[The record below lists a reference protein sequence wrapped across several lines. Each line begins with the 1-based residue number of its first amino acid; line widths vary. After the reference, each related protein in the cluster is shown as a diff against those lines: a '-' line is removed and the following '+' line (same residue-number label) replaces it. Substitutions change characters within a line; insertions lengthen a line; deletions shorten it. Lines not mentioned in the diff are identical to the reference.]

1 MDTLMMELLTR
12 LAWTSVQSALLVAL
26 VWGVCRLLPRLPAA
40 TRCRL
45 WWLVAVQAVLGLV
58 WSSPLELAVLPAPG
72 IDTATMAAQ
81 QMVPV
86 EMELT
91 AAMVE
96 VAPPAA
102 TASLLPALSWQTALF
117 ALWAAGVLVVLLHS
131 LRAYRQ
137 SRALVCS
144 AAPCADAGLQQ
155 ALQLAAEAH
164 GLARA
169 PQLKISAQITSPQ
182 LIGPWNPVLLLPARE
197 LPAMAA
203 DDLDMALTHE
213 LVHLQRRDLWWGLLP
228 ALAQHL
234 LFFHPLV
241 HLAAR
246 EYALAREEACDSAVV
261 AGHGHC
267 RHDYG
272 RLLVQLG
279 VAPRPAVGVASAS
292 PNFRSLKRRL
302 QTLQQT
308 GSLPRAVSVGV
319 TALFVLVGVAPLR
332 LVAAVPP
339 PPPPAPPALSAPA
352 VPAVPAVPPSPAAP
366 PAMAAPKPA
375 PASRPPA
382 APRVP
387 APPAAPAVPAAPA
400 HPDHVSSMHTNS
412 ESSSTTMITQGR
424 LDLSHQPSQAFVLRT
439 GNDNFVDA
447 SMADLKQSQRDTP
460 SDEPV
465 LWVRRGNDRYVIRDP
480 ALIRSLSQSQKEI
493 AELGRAQGAL
503 GEQQGRLGE
512 QQGRLGERIAAISLL
527 ASREALGISGGEMQ
541 SDAAELAN
549 QAAHPGSSDATR
561 ALAARRASERAR
573 EKAAQLRNDA
583 SRQQQTEQAARQQAE
598 LALQQ
603 QGLARKQEALAQRQS
618 VASAKVAREVRS
630 AIDQALANGTAH
642 RVR

>member
-1 MDTLMMELLTR
+1 MDTQMMELLTR
-12 LAWTSVQSALLVAL
+12 LGWTSVQSAVLVAL

-72 IDTATMAAQ
+72 IDTATLAAQ
-81 QMVPV
+81 PMLPVQRVLSGAAVDVP
-86 EMELT
+86 L
-91 AAMVE
+91 
-96 VAPPAA
+96 PAV
-102 TASLLPALSWQTALF
+102 TASLLPDLSWQTALF
-117 ALWAAGVLVVLLHS
+117 ALWAAGVLVMLLHS

-137 SRALVCS
+137 SRALVRS
-144 AAPCADAGLQQ
+144 AARCTDAGLQQ

-228 ALAQHL
+228 SLAQHL

-302 QTLQQT
+302 LTLQQT
-308 GSLPRAVSVGV
+308 GSLPRVVSVGV
-319 TALFVLVGVAPLR
+319 TAVFVLVGVAPLR

-339 PPPPAPPALSAPA
+339 APPEPPALVAAPAMPA
-352 VPAVPAVPPSPAAP
+352 VPAAPAAP
-366 PAMAAPKPA
+366 PALAAPKPA
-375 PASRPPA
+375 PAPRPASAPRPPA
-382 APRVP
+382 APAAP
-387 APPAAPAVPAAPA
+387 TAPP
-400 HPDHVSSMHTNS
+400 HPDEASTLQVNSSGT
-412 ESSSTTMITQGR
+412 STTLVTHGR
-424 LDLSHQPSQAFVLRT
+424 LDLSHQPSQAYVLRM
-439 GNDNFVDA
+439 GGDNFVDA
-447 SMADLKQSQRDTP
+447 SMDDLKQSQRDTR
-460 SDEPV
+460 SGEPA

-480 ALIRSLSQSQKEI
+480 AVIRSLGQSQKEI
-493 AELGRAQGAL
+493 AELGRAQGEL

-512 QQGRLGERIAAISLL
+512 QQGRLGERISTIAQQASRDAID
-527 ASREALGISGGEMQ
+527 ASREAMAM
-541 SDAAELAN
+541 DAAEMAN
-549 QAAHPGSSDATR
+549 QAAGSERGSAS
-561 ALAARRASERAR
+561 AAVAARRAS
-573 EKAAQLRNDA
+573 AQ
-583 SRQQQTEQAARQQAE
+583 ARQQAAQARDDHTRQQQIE
-598 LALQQ
+598 QAAQQQSQLALQQ
-603 QGLARKQEALAQRQS
+603 QGLARQQEALAARQS
-618 VASAKVAREVRS
+618 VASAKVAREVRTV
-630 AIDQALANGTAH
+630 IDQALANGTAQ

>member
-1 MDTLMMELLTR
+1 MDIQIMELLTR
-12 LAWTSVQSALLVAL
+12 LAWTSLQSAVLVAL

-72 IDTATMAAQ
+72 IDNAMLLAQ
-81 QMVPV
+81 PLPPASL
-86 EMELT
+86 ELT
-91 AAMVE
+91 GATLAIPP
-96 VAPPAA
+96 PPAA
-102 TASLLPALSWQTALF
+102 VPMAESLSWQTVVF
-117 ALWAAGVLVVLLHS
+117 ALWAAGVLVMLLHS

-137 SRALVCS
+137 SRALVRS
-144 AAPCADAGLQQ
+144 AARCTDAGLQQ

-169 PQLKISAQITSPQ
+169 PQLKTSAQITSPQ

-302 QTLQQT
+302 LTLQQT
-308 GSLPRAVSVGV
+308 GSLPRVVSVGV
-319 TALFVLVGVAPLR
+319 TALFVLVGIAPLR

-339 PPPPAPPALSAPA
+339 PPPAPPVLAAPA
-352 VPAVPAVPPSPAAP
+352 VPAVPAAPAAP
-366 PAMAAPKPA
+366 PALAAPKPA
-375 PASRPPA
+375 PAPRPA
-382 APRVP
+382 AAP
-387 APPAAPAVPAAPA
+387 APPAAPKAPAAPVA
-400 HPDHVSSMHTNS
+400 PPHPDQVTGMVTH
-412 ESSSTTMITQGR
+412 GR
-424 LDLSHQPSQAFVLRT
+424 LDLRHHPSQAFVLRM
-439 GNDNFVDA
+439 GEDNFVDA
-447 SMADLKQSQRDTP
+447 SMADLKQSQRDAGK
-460 SDEPV
+460 DAQV
-465 LWVRRGNDRYVIRDP
+465 LWVRRGDERYVIRDP
-480 ALIRSLSQSQKEI
+480 AVIRSLHQSQKEI

-512 QQGRLGERIAAISLL
+512 QQGRLGERIATMSLQASRDAL
-527 ASREALGISGGEMQ
+527 DASREALAM
-541 SDAAELAN
+541 DAAEMAN
-549 QAAHPGSSDATR
+549 QAAQGHPGTADAS
-561 ALAARRASERAR
+561 RRAADVAHQQAVQAR
-573 EKAAQLRNDA
+573 EQKAAQ
-583 SRQQQTEQAARQQAE
+583 QQAQQRTQQVAREQAA

-603 QGLARKQEALAQRQS
+603 QGLARQQQALAERQS
-618 VASAKVAREVRS
+618 VASAKAARDVRT
-630 AIDQALANGTAH
+630 AIDQALANGTAQ